1 MNVIRCN
8 KLHQSNPIRAQ
19 YLDGSGPMR
28 GVHSDTNLRHGVAS
42 VIQPPPIL
50 LVEGLTERMS
60 GRLAVI
66 SGVDPPRD
74 VLRGVR
80 GGSRGAGQRP
90 GSPRVNS
97 TGLDGDRYDAL
108 LLLAATVGQVE
119 PQVLLGLSRGRL
131 AVRLRNTTVKREYL
145 REFLPGWGAWCP

>member
-1 MNVIRCN
+1 
-8 KLHQSNPIRAQ
+8 
-19 YLDGSGPMR
+19 MR
-28 GVHSDTNLRHGVAS
+28 GLHSDTNLRHGVAS

-131 AVRLRNTTVKREYL
+131 AVRLGNTTVKQEYVRES
-145 REFLPGWGAWCP
+145 LPGWAAWCP